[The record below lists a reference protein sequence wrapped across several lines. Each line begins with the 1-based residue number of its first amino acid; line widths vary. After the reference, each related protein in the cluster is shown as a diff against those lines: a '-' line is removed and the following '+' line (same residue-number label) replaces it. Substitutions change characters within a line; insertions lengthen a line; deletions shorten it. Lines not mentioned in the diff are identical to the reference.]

1 MKQNMIKRSI
11 FTACIFSI
19 NFGVLCQ
26 GNIGIGTT
34 SPNSLAM
41 VDITSTNKGMLV
53 PRVALVSDTS
63 PVAGT
68 KPNGLLLWNT
78 SAGFKTGI
86 GFYYWNGST
95 WTSLA
100 QVTNTVNNSGIVP
113 APTATNKAKSWS
125 TDHQGN
131 PAWRRPNKT
140 TEYINNF

>member
-1 MKQNMIKRSI
+1 MKKNLIKHSI
-11 FTACIFSI
+11 FSACIFLI
-19 NFGVLCQ
+19 NFGVLSQ
-26 GNIGIGTT
+26 GSIGIGTA
-34 SPNSLAM
+34 SPNSLA
-41 VDITSTNKGMLV
+41 VLDITATNKGMLV

-63 PVAGT
+63 PISGS

-78 SAGFKTGI
+78 NVGYKTGI

-95 WTSLA
+95 WASLA
-100 QVTNTVNNSGIVP
+100 QVINTVSNSGIIP